1 MHAPAQIL
9 KYCSG
14 RNGRGE
20 FASHTGTAGGRK
32 MASRNSQEFR
42 LYCDG
47 ADKMQ
52 AEKAPCKG
60 ARSFILPGKA
70 RVKQEKL

>member
-1 MHAPAQIL
+1 
-9 KYCSG
+9 
-14 RNGRGE
+14 
-20 FASHTGTAGGRK
+20 
-32 MASRNSQEFR
+32 MASRNSREFR

-52 AEKAPCKG
+52 AGKAPCKG
-60 ARSFILPGKA
+60 AKSFILPGKA